1 MQYQKHLLSAL
12 GLALLLVGSGT
23 SCTPDIPD
31 QDVSPTLTPPTDADN
46 DGVPA
51 AEDCNEA
58 DANIYPGAT
67 ELCDGLDQDCDQ
79 VADDGALISYYYDQ
93 DQDGFGTDDSVLQ
106 ACTAPLGYAAS
117 GGDCNDQ
124 DATLHPTALEACD
137 GIDNDCDALIDE
149 EVFTWYL
156 DRDQDGHGTTDL
168 STEGSSVVACAQPA
182 GYAATSDDCNDLNS
196 AIYAGA
202 SEVCDGL
209 DNNCDTAVDEGI
221 QAPWYP
227 DADRDGYGALGSTA
241 LEACAKPDGY
251 APTADDCDD
260 TQPLINPAAKEFCNS
275 VDDNCDG
282 EIDEVGAFGAPTWY
296 RDEDGDG
303 FGTPNQSVASC
314 TQPFG
319 FVANK
324 QDCNDLDAAINPTQ
338 PEVCD
343 GIDNDCSGSP
353 DPSEVTDSDADG
365 IVNCLDP
372 EIYAQDFSSTT
383 QSWEVL
389 DLNDKTGNW
398 SVNNGCLRENDGS
411 ADSLAYFSELG
422 ALSSWSM
429 QADVTFI
436 NDGNDGFGFVFG
448 LIDTP
453 YEETFLLLNWDDPT
467 NEYKR
472 YNPAGEIQLFEC
484 TLYYYLYVDCT
495 RLASD
500 PDTGP
505 LTFTKNTVQSLK
517 LSVNGKDLTFSN
529 SSGALFTYKAPGN
542 VDLSLRR
549 PGFYSENADGGI
561 CFDNLKITVP

>member
-1 MQYQKHLLSAL
+1 MQNTKKRLSAL
-12 GLALLLVGSGT
+12 GLTLFFLGGVT
-23 SCTPDIPD
+23 SCTPDFPED
-31 QDVSPTLTPPTDADN
+31 SQTPTLTPPTDADN

-51 AEDCNEA
+51 SEDCNEA
-58 DANIYPGAT
+58 DAGIYPGAA

-93 DQDGFGTDDSVLQ
+93 DQDGYGADGSVLQ
-106 ACTAPLGYAAS
+106 ACTAPLGYAAA

-124 DATLHPTALEACD
+124 DATLYPSALEACD
-137 GIDNDCDALIDE
+137 GIDNDCDTLVDE

-168 STEGSSVVACAQPA
+168 SAEGASVVACAQPT

-196 AIYAGA
+196 EIYAGA
-202 SEVCDGL
+202 SEVCDAL
-209 DNNCDTAVDEGI
+209 DNNCDGAVDEGI
-221 QAPWYP
+221 QSLWYP
-227 DADRDGYGALGSTA
+227 DTDSDGFGAVGSTPI
-241 LEACAKPDGY
+241 EACAKPSGY
-251 APTADDCDD
+251 AASADDCNDS
-260 TQPLINPAAKEFCNS
+260 QVLINPAAKEFCNS

-282 EIDEVGAFGAPTWY
+282 EVDEVGAFGAPTWY

-319 FVANK
+319 FVANQ
-324 QDCNDLDAAINPTQ
+324 QDCNDVDAAINPAQ
-338 PEVCD
+338 SEKCD

-383 QSWEVL
+383 ESWDVL
-389 DLNDKTGNW
+389 DLNDKSGNW
-398 SVNNGCLRENDGS
+398 SVSNGCLRENDGS
-411 ADSLAYFSELG
+411 ANTLAYFSELG

-448 LIDTP
+448 LINTP
-453 YEETFLLLNWDDPT
+453 YEESFLVLNWDDPT

-472 YNPAGEIQLFEC
+472 YSPAGEIQLYEC
-484 TLYYYLYVDCT
+484 VLYYYLYVDCT

-505 LTFTKNTVQSLK
+505 LTFSKNTTQSLK

-529 SSGALFTYKAPGN
+529 SSGSLFTYKAPGN